1 MSLASWLKMIICN
14 IISNVLNAFRSCYL
28 NQLFCK
34 FSIYFS
40 KYYRP
45 LGSWSALVYDHP
57 YHDKCDHHHNHHN
70 HQGAEVW
77 VINFVSY
84 LRRLSLGRQQ
94 VQCLRA
100 IGMLSRFS
108 IIFPI
113 IATLLTNT
121 QKHKN
126 IDTQILKCSHISDNT
141 IDPLDKYTN
150 IQVQCIHHRNMRQL
164 LL

>member
-1 MSLASWLKMIICN
+1 ME
-14 IISNVLNAFRSCYL
+14 RH
-28 NQLFCK
+28 
-34 FSIYFS
+34 
-40 KYYRP
+40 RH
-45 LGSWSALVYDHP
+45 YDHP

-94 VQCLRA
+94 VQCLRT

-121 QKHKN
+121 QKHKYTN
-126 IDTQILKCSHISDNT
+126 TQILKCSVYTIGILGNCFYNFPDSVDPVDKHDDDNDDNDNV
-141 IDPLDKYTN
+141 I
-150 IQVQCIHHRNMRQL
+150 
-164 LL
+164 